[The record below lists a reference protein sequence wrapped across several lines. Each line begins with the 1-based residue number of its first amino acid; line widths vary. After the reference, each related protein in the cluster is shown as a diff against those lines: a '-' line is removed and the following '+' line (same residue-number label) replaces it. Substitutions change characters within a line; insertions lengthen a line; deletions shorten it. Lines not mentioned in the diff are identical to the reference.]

1 MYLTLHGFFR
11 FAVFSMTDTKL
22 IPQDF
27 YKLPVAK
34 IQNQCFCK
42 LVYVHINK
50 LTGSFGDCL
59 IENKRL
65 SNVRYL
71 HFDR

>member
-1 MYLTLHGFFR
+1 MPNLDRVVELLIVTISTTTKMYLTLHGFFR
-11 FAVFSMTDTKL
+11 FAVFSMTDTNL

-50 LTGSFGDCL
+50 LTGSF
-59 IENKRL
+59 
-65 SNVRYL
+65 
-71 HFDR
+71 